1 MKSYQATY
9 ILEQFVDST
18 NRWNSIFG
26 SEPITFPLSQKS
38 ANNLMDRIAGEL
50 SPENLHC
57 DGEISHAEAMRKY
70 NFLTSVLDEL
80 NIYCDANS
88 IQRPTVYEA

>member
-1 MKSYQATY
+1 MKAYQATY

-18 NRWNSIFG
+18 NRWGAIFG
-26 SEPITFPLSQKS
+26 DKAIEFPLSQKA

-57 DGEISHAEAMRKY
+57 DGEISGAQAASKAR
-70 NFLTSVLDEL
+70 EL
-80 NIYCDANS
+80 NNIRAALEHYCLNNWLDTPECIY
-88 IQRPTVYEA
+88 